1 MNSIVTYFYPNKPG
15 RRSTLNDS
23 ALWVGD
29 DIVGYVRTEL
39 HMNTDAAHALDAAKP
54 KANETVLNSVELS

>member
-15 RRSTLNDS
+15 RRNTLQDA

-29 DIVGYVRTEL
+29 NIVGYVRTEL
-39 HMNTDAAHALDAAKP
+39 HMNKDALHALDAAKP